1 VVIVNVIKGERKMIE
16 VMKEFKLRCAHKL
29 SDLKQGHKCM
39 KLHGEYYGV
48 RLYIRKRPGN
58 IEDLPAHGMLID
70 FGDIKTIFNEK
81 IFNRFD
87 HATLIKKDDPLVE
100 ILREENQKLVILDHA
115 PTAEYLSEYI
125 YRELIADLPYLYR
138 VEVIESEGCFGA
150 YEYDYEQKGW
160 V

>member
-1 VVIVNVIKGERKMIE
+1 MIE

-39 KLHGEYYGV
+39 KIHGEYYGV
-48 RLYIRKRPGN
+48 RLYIRKKYCN

-70 FGDIKTIFNEK
+70 FGDIKEIFNEK
-81 IFNRFD
+81 IFSRFD
-87 HATLIKKDDPLVE
+87 HAMLIKKDDPLVD
-100 ILREENQKLVILDHA
+100 ILRTENQKLVILDHA

-125 YRELIADLPYLYR
+125 YKELISDLPYLYR
-138 VEVIESEGCFGA
+138 VEVTESEGCYGA
-150 YEYDYEQKGW
+150 YEDDYLAKKGW